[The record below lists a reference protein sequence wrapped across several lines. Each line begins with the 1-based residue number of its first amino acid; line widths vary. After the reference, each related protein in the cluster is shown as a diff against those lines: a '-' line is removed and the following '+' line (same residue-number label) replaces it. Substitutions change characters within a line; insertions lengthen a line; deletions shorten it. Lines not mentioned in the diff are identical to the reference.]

1 MKTNVEN
8 IQILIDLGLHSSEAK
23 VYLTLDKIGLER
35 AGVIA
40 ENAQVSRPDVYR
52 ALSNL
57 HELGLVE
64 KIIGNPMMFKSI
76 TIKQGVS
83 ILLKQKAKK
92 YSELQLRSADL
103 IKTYDDRI
111 NHHNLNV
118 RKSKLVLV
126 PSKQALIKRL
136 KEAIDYTQK
145 SIDVF
150 TSCKRLKFSCHCLF
164 DELVEAWERGVRGRA
179 IINKTCEPM
188 FDYQNTCWR
197 KPYADIKYIDSFPKT
212 VMAIYDSKE
221 VFIFLEN
228 EADLT
233 ESSAL
238 WTDNSSLVSLSQYG
252 FNSCWK
258 KAKEKFAMETINK

>member
-1 MKTNVEN
+1 MKTKLES
-8 IQILIDLGLHSSEAK
+8 IQTLIDLGLHSSEAK

-40 ENAQVSRPDVYR
+40 EIAQVSRPDVYR

-64 KIIGNPMMFKSI
+64 KIVGNPMMFKSI
-76 TIKQGVS
+76 SIKQGVS
-83 ILLKQKAKK
+83 ILLKQKTQEH
-92 YSELQLRSADL
+92 SELKARSSDL

-111 NHHNLNV
+111 NHNNPNFE
-118 RKSKLVLV
+118 KSKLVLV

-136 KEAIDYTQK
+136 KESIDYTQK

-150 TSCKRLKFSCHCLF
+150 TSYKRLKFSCHCLF
-164 DELVEAWERGVRGRA
+164 DELEQAWKRGVKGRA
-179 IINKTCEPM
+179 IIEYDCEPM
-188 FDYQNTCWR
+188 FDFQKTCWR
-197 KPYADIKYIDSFPKT
+197 KPYAQIKYIDSFPKT

-238 WTDNSSLVSLSQYG
+238 WTDNSSLVSLAQYG

-258 KAKEKFAMETINK
+258 KAK